1 MSIYG
6 WFLLGLTDLISLQS
20 SSVQFISVTQ
30 SCPTLCDPWTE
41 ARKVSLSITNSQS
54 LLILMS
60 IESVMPSSRL
70 ILCLPLLLPPTIF
83 PSIRVFSNESAG
95 QHSPFLCG
103 GQMDQHTLSEA
114 IFLFWSEFITFPRN
128 FDLLQELL
136 KFLPT
141 WRGRA
146 QTSSSHCPPEGSS

>member
-1 MSIYG
+1 MGKWTKVWPGNNTTHHELKIARVCCKVHCCSRR
-6 WFLLGLTDLISLQS
+6 LASM
-20 SSVQFISVTQ
+20 SSVHS
-30 SCPTLCDPWTE
+30 LC
-41 ARKVSLSITNSQS
+41 
-54 LLILMS
+54 
-60 IESVMPSSRL
+60 RL
-70 ILCLPLLLPPTIF
+70 GGKQD
-83 PSIRVFSNESAG
+83 SG

-114 IFLFWSEFITFPRN
+114 IFLFWSEFITFPQN

-146 QTSSSHCPPEGSS
+146 LQGPSGEPSSRGSSSHCPPEGSS